1 MASAG
6 LDHEPDDGVVLITDV
21 FQNIS
26 QVPVAESGIANTPL
40 ENSSDIYDYSEQ
52 GSSNYALEEDYY
64 TDGYL
69 YDDFTNSSAS
79 YNYEYGELNSVS
91 NTQHP
96 QKHHEGWDLFNMSSS
111 NLEHS
116 DLYILNGY
124 RYDARANFLQGV
136 VGNMFLVPLAFIV
149 GLCIGIIIWLI
160 FVFVR
165 KVLIGLYRWV
175 KSLLPQTSLG
185 TICCCCTG
193 FSNYEPP
200 SKCTKTKTIWYD
212 DTKANIES
220 CDEHKVNN
228 HSDTEDVIS
237 DFQIDR
243 SYKHENK
250 NSLDEKYVSKLKQE
264 EDNNNN
270 CNASESMAGRK
281 VSNSTF
287 FLSNGAS
294 LGHQSHP
301 MSGIRL

>member
-6 LDHEPDDGVVLITDV
+6 LDHDPDDGVVLITDV
-21 FQNIS
+21 FRNIS
-26 QVPVAESGIANTPL
+26 QVPVAEAGIANTPIH
-40 ENSSDIYDYSEQ
+40 NSSGMYDYSEQ

-91 NTQHP
+91 NTQNQ

-111 NLEHS
+111 NLDHS

-149 GLCIGIIIWLI
+149 GLCIGVIIWLI

-175 KSLLPQTSLG
+175 KSLLPQTSLS
-185 TICCCCTG
+185 TIFCCCTG
-193 FSNYEPP
+193 FSNYEPS

-212 DTKANIES
+212 DTKANIAS

-243 SYKHENK
+243 SYKHKDK
-250 NSLDEKYVSKLKQE
+250 NSLDEKFVSKLKQE
-264 EDNNNN
+264 ENNNN
-270 CNASESMAGRK
+270 NNYNASESMAGRK

-287 FLSNGAS
+287 FLSNGVS
-294 LGHQSHP
+294 QGHQSHP
-301 MSGIRL
+301 MSGI